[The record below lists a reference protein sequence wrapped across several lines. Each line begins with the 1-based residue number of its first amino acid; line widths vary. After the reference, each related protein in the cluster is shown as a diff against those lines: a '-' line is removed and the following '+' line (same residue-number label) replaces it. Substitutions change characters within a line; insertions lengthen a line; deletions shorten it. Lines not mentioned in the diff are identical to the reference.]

1 MSKLHRRS
9 LLRAALGFAALP
21 VFGGGF
27 AGASPSG
34 SESQQKGIDRA
45 MAKDIVMLHGANAG
59 GWCFDNF
66 AKVFEAQGFTC
77 HAPDLIGHGKN
88 KASAMTA
95 LVGVGIADY
104 RAEMEV
110 FLKTFDTPPVL
121 LGHSMGAVIAQQLA
135 AQGMARAL
143 ILVSPAPRA
152 GILPPTG
159 GEKQLDQDLMGLGAF
174 WKSVLPPDFALAC
187 IYSLN
192 KVPASEQRA
201 VFDQF
206 GPESG
211 LAFFQLFFWM
221 LDVTG
226 ATVIATDKVRCPVL
240 CLSGTDDKLVSLLT
254 ARATAAAYPSAPFWE
269 LQGHGHMLLVEPGAD
284 EIAQRIA
291 GWIPG

>member
-1 MSKLHRRS
+1 
-9 LLRAALGFAALP
+9 
-21 VFGGGF
+21 
-27 AGASPSG
+27 
-34 SESQQKGIDRA
+34 

-66 AKVFEAQGFTC
+66 VKVFEAQGFTC
-77 HAPDLIGHGKN
+77 HAPELIGHGKN

-104 RAEMEV
+104 RAEMEA

-135 AQGMARAL
+135 AQDMARAL

-192 KVPASEQRA
+192 KVPPSEQRA